1 MGTKIEGQKT
11 QTGYTCNG
19 PIGFL
24 FSIKYKKT
32 VPLYEYLTPEGF
44 NYYTTHKKL
53 YGLGKKVG
61 DKVKG
66 GATYLGIVGYIYPLK
81 SKFIAR

>member
-1 MGTKIEGQKT
+1 MVLE
-11 QTGYTCNG
+11 
-19 PIGFL
+19 
-24 FSIKYKKT
+24 
-32 VPLYEYLTPEGF
+32 
-44 NYYTTHKKL
+44 
-53 YGLGKKVG
+53 KKVG